1 MKSSVKVFIALSI
14 IVLFSCTKEQNIS
27 KKSELEKIAYE
38 NLRLQMAP
46 AIFSTLDWS
55 NLKEESIN
63 GTAVLLKIKSKDNP
77 NHILLFG
84 LQDAKTYCNWV
95 EMSVLEIQPNTYS
108 GSIVLRAINGS
119 VLNYLQVINNRIQT
133 KNVTATEQLS
143 IIAHST
149 EEPYI
154 DLPEVTVVAYSFNQ
168 PSIWWSLYWLF
179 NMNSNW
185 FNQYTVNDF
194 LVLADGGIGGN
205 NLSYDEIYNPL
216 FRFPI
221 NSGYENLYP
230 KFNQLVKSEIKTYVM
245 QNPNILGALK
255 KLTGLSEDQIKLH
268 LTWGRGPTIK
278 IEDIPSTFYGS
289 RPIGQFRPKDP
300 NSLFINKSEVM
311 LFEQNKGFT
320 QEAMWFLLVIT
331 VLHEY
336 VHYGDYKFDGILAG
350 TDLGDEFEREVYG
363 RYINDL
369 DDAKKYLEIYYKR
382 KIK

>member
-63 GTAVLLKIKSKDNP
+63 DSATLLKIKSKINP
-77 NHILLFG
+77 NHILLFA
-84 LQDAKTYCNWV
+84 LQNAKAYYNWV
-95 EMSVLEIQPNTYS
+95 EMNVSEMQPNSYS
-108 GSIVLRAINGS
+108 GSIVLKAVDGS
-119 VLNYLQVINNRIQT
+119 VLNHFEVINNRIQ
-133 KNVTATEQLS
+133 KQDFIALEQVS
-143 IIAHST
+143 IVAKSN

-154 DLPEVTVVAYSFNQ
+154 DLPEITVIAYNFNQ
-168 PSIWWSLYWLF
+168 PSVWWSLYWLF

-185 FNQYTVNDF
+185 FNQYTINDF
-194 LVLADGGIGGN
+194 LVFADGGIGGY

-221 NSGYENLYP
+221 NSVYENLYP

-255 KLTGLSEDQIKLH
+255 KVTGLNEDQIKLH

-289 RPIGQFRPKDP
+289 KPIGQFRPKDP